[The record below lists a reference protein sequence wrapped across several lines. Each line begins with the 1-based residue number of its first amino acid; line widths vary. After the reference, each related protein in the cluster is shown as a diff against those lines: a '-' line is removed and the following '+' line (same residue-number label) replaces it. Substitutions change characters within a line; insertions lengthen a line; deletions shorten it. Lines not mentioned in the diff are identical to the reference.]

1 MGIEFRILDFIQ
13 GMRTPVG
20 DAVMCFITKLGN
32 AGMIWIVLAVILL
45 LIPKTRKTGII
56 ILAALCIDLVVCN
69 GILKN
74 LFARIRPCDVNTQ
87 IQLLIARPDDFSF
100 PSGHTAASFA
110 AVAALYFS
118 GERKLWKPALILACL
133 IAFSRLYLYVHYP
146 TDILGGILVG
156 IAAGYAII
164 QQCYVWIVMASIC
177 EGYLW
182 RWIFRKTYRYV
193 GKDEVSSCG
202 KRRFLQ

>member
-1 MGIEFRILDFIQ
+1 MGIEFTILDFLQ
-13 GMRTPVG
+13 GIRTPVG
-20 DAVMCFITKLGN
+20 DAVMCFITKLGD

-45 LIPKTRKTGII
+45 LIPKTRKTGIVI
-56 ILAALCIDLVVCN
+56 MAALCIDLVVCN

-146 TDILGGILVG
+146 TDILGGIFVG
-156 IAAGYAII
+156 LAAGYMG
-164 QQCYVWIVMASIC
+164 CVMI
-177 EGYLW
+177 
-182 RWIFRKTYRYV
+182 RKWMKWNRTS
-193 GKDEVSSCG
+193 EI
-202 KRRFLQ
+202 

>member
-1 MGIEFRILDFIQ
+1 MKKVGIEFRILDFLQ
-13 GMRTPVG
+13 GIRTPVS
-20 DAVMCFITKLGN
+20 DAAMCFITKSGD

-45 LIPKTRKTGII
+45 LLPKTRKTG
-56 ILAALCIDLVVCN
+56 LVMMAALCIDLVVCN

-74 LFARIRPCDVNTQ
+74 LFARMRPCDVNTQ

-118 GERKLWKPALILACL
+118 GERKLWKPALVLACL

-146 TDILGGILVG
+146 TDILGGIFLG
-156 IAAGYAII
+156 LAAGYVGSVVI
-164 QQCYVWIVMASIC
+164 QLWIKC
-177 EGYLW
+177 
-182 RWIFRKTYRYV
+182 RKQYH
-193 GKDEVSSCG
+193 DQ
-202 KRRFLQ
+202 KR

>member
-1 MGIEFRILDFIQ
+1 MREMGIEFRILDFIH

-118 GERKLWKPALILACL
+118 GERKLWKPALVLACL

-156 IAAGYAII
+156 IAAGYI
-164 QQCYVWIVMASIC
+164 
-177 EGYLW
+177 GYAMNQKWLKW
-182 RWIFRKTYRYV
+182 NKTL
-193 GKDEVSSCG
+193 EI
-202 KRRFLQ
+202 

>member
-1 MGIEFRILDFIQ
+1 MGIEFKILDFIQ
-13 GMRTPVG
+13 GMRIPAG
-20 DAVMCFITKLGN
+20 DVVMCFITKLGD

-45 LIPKTRKTGII
+45 LIPKTRKTGIVMM
-56 ILAALCIDLVVCN
+56 AALCIDLVVCN

-110 AVAALYFS
+110 AVAVLYFS
-118 GERKLWKPALILACL
+118 GERKLWKPALALACL

-156 IAAGYAII
+156 IAAGYAGNVII
-164 QQCYVWIVMASIC
+164 CMEW
-177 EGYLW
+177 
-182 RWIFRKTYRYV
+182 K
-193 GKDEVSSCG
+193 
-202 KRRFLQ
+202 KRHHSVKKQDRNS

>member
-13 GMRTPVG
+13 GMQTPVG

-118 GERKLWKPALILACL
+118 GERKLWKPALVLACL

-156 IAAGYAII
+156 IAAGYI
-164 QQCYVWIVMASIC
+164 
-177 EGYLW
+177 GYAMNQKWLKW
-182 RWIFRKTYRYV
+182 NKTL
-193 GKDEVSSCG
+193 EI
-202 KRRFLQ
+202 